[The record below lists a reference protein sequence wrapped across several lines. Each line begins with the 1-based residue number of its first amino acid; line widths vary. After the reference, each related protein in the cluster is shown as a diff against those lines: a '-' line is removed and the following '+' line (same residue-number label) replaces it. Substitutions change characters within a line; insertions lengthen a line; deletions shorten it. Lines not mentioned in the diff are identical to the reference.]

1 MMCENYLPIHP
12 PFPPACT
19 GAMEEVSCELETWR
33 TPSVRTILLVEHR
46 DEVSARLAT
55 DLAAAGMQTVQAK
68 TTTGGLRRY
77 VREPTVLL
85 VINADQPGESAW
97 LLAAKLHLTHPA
109 ARIWVY
115 MHRPSTFDV
124 EAANSLTV
132 DELIEYQGDLSRLSD
147 EILAR
152 FEPAARSSALPGQ
165 GAGRTDPI
173 EAIA

>member
-1 MMCENYLPIHP
+1 
-12 PFPPACT
+12 
-19 GAMEEVSCELETWR
+19 MEEVSCELETWR